1 MAMPNILI
9 GTASWTDRSLVES
22 GRFYPP
28 EVRASED
35 RLRYYASQFPFVE
48 VDSSY
53 YALPSVRNSAL
64 WVERTPEGFVF
75 DVKAFRLFT
84 GHQTPPDA
92 LPKDVRDALGRL
104 PEGKRNWYYKDLSEE
119 QRGPLWQ
126 RFENALGPLI
136 LNHKLGA
143 VIFQLPPW
151 LGPNE
156 QTRRHLQYCADRLD
170 PSTIAVEFR
179 NRYWLDD
186 DHRRETLAFLREN
199 GLAYVVVDE
208 PQGFPSSV
216 PQAWEVTNPNLAVL
230 RLHGRNAATWEAKGL
245 ASSSE
250 RFNYLYS
257 DAELEEFVDPLRK
270 LAAEARSIHVAFNN
284 NYGDYSQRNAR
295 RLMEMLL

>member
-1 MAMPNILI
+1 MAKASVLV
-9 GTASWTDRSLVES
+9 GTASWTDRSLVDS
-22 GRFYPP
+22 GRFYPQDVKTP
-28 EVRASED
+28 ED
-35 RLRYYASQFPFVE
+35 RLRFYSEQFPFVE
-48 VDSSY
+48 VDSTY
-53 YALPSVRNSAL
+53 YSLPTVRNAAL
-64 WVERTPEGFVF
+64 WTERTPEGFVF

-104 PEGKRNWYYKDLSEE
+104 PERKRNWYYKDLSEE
-119 QRGPLWQ
+119 QREPLWQ
-126 RFENALGPLI
+126 RFENALGPLL

-156 QTRRHLQYCADRLD
+156 QTRQHLQHCADRLD

-186 DHRRETLAFLREN
+186 EHRRVTLAFLREN

-216 PQAWEVTNPNLAVL
+216 PRVWEVTNPEVAVV
-230 RLHGRNAATWEAKGL
+230 RLHGRNASTWEAKGL

-257 DAELEEFVDPLRK
+257 DTELEEFVDPLRK

-284 NYGDYSQRNAR
+284 NYQDYSQRNAR

>member
-1 MAMPNILI
+1 MANANILV
-9 GTASWTDRSLVES
+9 GTASWTDRSLVDS
-22 GRFYPP
+22 GRFYPQDVKTP
-28 EVRASED
+28 ED
-35 RLRYYASQFPFVE
+35 RLRFYSEQFPFVE
-48 VDSSY
+48 VDSTY
-53 YALPSVRNSAL
+53 YSLPTVQNAAL
-64 WVERTPEGFVF
+64 WTERTPDGFVF

-104 PEGKRNWYYKDLSEE
+104 PERKRNWYYKDLSEE
-119 QRGPLWQ
+119 QREPLWQ

-170 PSTIAVEFR
+170 PSPIAVEFR

-186 DHRRETLAFLREN
+186 EHRRETLAFLREN

-216 PQAWEVTNPNLAVL
+216 PQVWEVTNPELAVL
-230 RLHGRNAATWEAKGL
+230 RLHGRNASTWEARGL

-257 DAELEEFVDPLRK
+257 DAELEQFVDPLRK
-270 LAAEARSIHVAFNN
+270 LAAEARSIHAAFNN
-284 NYGDYSQRNAR
+284 NYQDYSQRNAVG
-295 RLMEMLL
+295 

>member
-1 MAMPNILI
+1 MATPNILV
-9 GTASWTDRSLVES
+9 GTASWTDRSLVDS

-28 EVRASED
+28 EVSTSED
-35 RLRYYASQFPFVE
+35 KLRYYAGQFRFVE

-92 LPKDVRDALGRL
+92 LPKDVRSALGPL
-104 PEGKRNWYYKDLSEE
+104 PERKRNWYYKDLSEE
-119 QRGPLWQ
+119 QREPLWQ

-136 LNHKLGA
+136 LNNKLGA

-151 LGPNE
+151 LGPSE

-170 PSTIAVEFR
+170 PSPIAVEFR
-179 NRYWLDD
+179 NRYWLDEK
-186 DHRRETLAFLREN
+186 HRRETLAFLREN

-216 PQAWEVTNPNLAVL
+216 PQAWEVTNPELAVL
-230 RLHGRNAATWEAKGL
+230 RLHGRNASTWEAKGL

-284 NYGDYSQRNAR
+284 NYQDYSQLNAR

>member
-28 EVRASED
+28 EAKTSED
-35 RLRYYASQFPFVE
+35 KLRYYATQFPFVE

-53 YALPSVRNSAL
+53 YSLPSVRNATL
-64 WVERTPEGFVF
+64 WAERTPDGFCF
-75 DVKAFRLFT
+75 DMKAFRLFT

-92 LPKDVRDALGRL
+92 LPKDVREALGPL
-104 PEGKRNWYYKDLSEE
+104 PQGKRNWYYKDLSEQ
-119 QRGPLWQ
+119 QRESLWA
-126 RFENALGPLI
+126 RFENALGPLT
-136 LNHKLGA
+136 LNQKLGA

-170 PSTIAVEFR
+170 PSPIAIEFR

-186 DHRRETLAFLREN
+186 AHRRETLAFLREN

-208 PQGFPSSV
+208 PQGFGSSV
-216 PQAWEVTNPNLAVL
+216 PQVWEVTNPELAVL
-230 RLHGRNAATWEAKGL
+230 RLHGRNAATWEEKGL
-245 ASSSE
+245 AASSE

-257 DAELEEFVDPLRK
+257 DEELEGFVDPLQR
-270 LAAEARSIHVAFNN
+270 LATEARSIHVTFNN
-284 NYGDYSQRNAR
+284 NYQDYSQRNAR
-295 RLMEMLL
+295 QLMEMLR